1 MRIKQAVN
9 KVPGGAMVVPLII
22 GATFNTFFPELL
34 DIGGFT
40 TGLARGSSAL
50 LGAFLVCM
58 GAGLDIKGASKA
70 VKIGGVITLTKFVI
84 GVAVGLIVAHVF
96 NDAFLGLSSLAVIGA
111 MTNSNGGLYSA
122 LTGTYGNEKE
132 VGAIAIV
139 SMNDGPFLTMIAL
152 GTAGVATIPLSS
164 LVAVVIPI
172 LLGMVLGN
180 LDKEL
185 RKALAYGGPLLI
197 PFFSFALGT
206 GINLRMIFEA
216 GISGILLGLMVTF
229 FGGFFTIMADKTTG
243 GTGVA
248 GAAISS
254 TAGNAVATPAAVAV
268 ADPSMQAI
276 ANVATPQIAAA
287 VITSAVCTP
296 LLTNYIAKKNVKKN
310 KEISIESAKTV
321 ETIKISR

>member
-9 KVPGGAMVVPLII
+9 RVPGGAMVVPLII
-22 GATFNTFFPELL
+22 GAAFNTFFPELL

-70 VKIGGVITLTKFVI
+70 VKIGGVVTLTKFII
-84 GVAVGLIVAHVF
+84 GVSFGLIVAHIF

-164 LVAVVIPI
+164 LIAVVIPI
-172 LLGMVLGN
+172 VLGMILGN
-180 LDKEL
+180 LDPEL
-185 RKALAYGGPLLI
+185 RKALSYGGPLLI

-206 GINLRMIFEA
+206 GINLSMIFEA
-216 GISGILLGLMVTF
+216 GLSGILLGLIVTF
-229 FGGFFTIMADKTTG
+229 FGGIFTILADRATG

-276 ANVATPQIAAA
+276 ANIATPQIAAA

-296 LLTNYIAKKNVKKN
+296 LLTNYIAKRN
-310 KEISIESAKTV
+310 AKQEKLVPTETV
-321 ETIKISR
+321 EVTK